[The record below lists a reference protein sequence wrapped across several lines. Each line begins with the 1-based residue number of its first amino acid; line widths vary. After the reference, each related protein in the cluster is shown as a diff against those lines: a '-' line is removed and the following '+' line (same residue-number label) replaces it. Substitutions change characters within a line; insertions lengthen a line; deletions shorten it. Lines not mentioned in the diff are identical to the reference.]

1 MNKTPERLTISPE
14 REEKIK
20 KKYGYSKVTVYSPS
34 FLSDY
39 IEKIASIFPDPVQQE
54 TVRQNMSQISEFII
68 GDRFNAGLGR
78 LCCSSDAIHMEES
91 LADITDSS
99 FSIKEGHEY
108 LETIFIHELL
118 HAAARQ
124 NQGNL
129 KNLTGVLEFERNEKG
144 EVVGRKNV
152 GLNEGITQ
160 LLAEKI
166 SGQTVPDEIDSY
178 AFNKKVVAL
187 LADVLGSNVITSSYF
202 GHTDELKNIMNALA
216 NNPEYYDK
224 FNKKLDTINK
234 LETTI
239 RKIKRGQISPK
250 DPESLARMEAVV
262 AAQKE
267 ALMESVFADII
278 IPQIAK
284 KDVKER
290 QNILINLSMHHSSVL
305 KTVQKYIPNIQNTP
319 NAFEDMSDERL
330 AKMRLEI
337 GEYGIDF
344 GRMQEAAKRVND
356 GHKLG
361 PRIAADFIEAV
372 DSFYDEN
379 AQALK
384 ADRSSTLTPLLRSQ
398 LEGFVDKLD
407 VLEAHAVTE
416 QDKENVEGFKKFL
429 KAYFHKVP
437 DLDAE
442 IAKIREERKA
452 KKNAPVEKKEEPA
465 VVEPKKE
472 PVAEEK
478 VDTPPVHSPEVEEI
492 LEGAKKVGEDLGRGA
507 VHSDGER
514 KPEEMEPSK
523 KRTLGIEDDFVVN
536 NVTGE
541 IIDQR
546 NEPIYNRVRNKAQA
560 TGDFDLEKE
569 PAIQQI
575 QTPNPEYLERYIANL
590 TPEQG
595 MIIRQQLGPNWREV
609 LQQSY
614 EAGYKKG
621 LGSELTQAKNEGLEQ
636 RGKTEERI
644 NAGETIESPMRS
656 VSLEEVRFVY
666 ENFDIQSKEDGTI
679 EVVDKVTG
687 QVVTNKATVTK
698 ALFAREWVNAA
709 GAVQKEDGTIE
720 IHPELAF
727 STESKDI
734 YRFMQAQAGNDLRL
748 DGAINL
754 PELTANA
761 QAMGGRYETV
771 SKLLFR
777 NPEVAELMDSHFR
790 MQTPDAKSKTEAP
803 QVEALEE
810 AKGTHR

>member
-1 MNKTPERLTISPE
+1 MNKNPERLTISPE

-20 KKYGYSKVTVYSPS
+20 KKYGYSKIYVYSPS
-34 FLSDY
+34 FLSEY
-39 IEKIASIFPDPVQQE
+39 IEKIAGIFKDPVQQE

-78 LCCSSDAIHMEES
+78 LCCSYDAIHMEES

-118 HAAARQ
+118 HAAARH

-129 KNLTGVLEFERNEKG
+129 RNLTGVLEFERNEKG

-166 SGQTVPDEIDSY
+166 SGQVVPDDIDSY

-187 LADVLGSNVITSSYF
+187 LADVLGSNIITSSYF
-202 GHTDELKNIMNALA
+202 GHTDELKNLMNALA

-290 QNILINLSMHHSSVL
+290 QNILVNLSMHHSSVL
-305 KTVQKYIPNIQNTP
+305 RNVQKYIPNIQNTP
-319 NAFEDMSDERL
+319 TAFEDMSDERL
-330 AKMRLEI
+330 AKMRSEI
-337 GEYGIDF
+337 GTYGIDF
-344 GRMQEAAKRVND
+344 KTMQEAAKRVNE

-361 PRIAADFIEAV
+361 PRIAADFIDAV
-372 DSFYDEN
+372 DSFYEEN
-379 AQALK
+379 EQVLK

-407 VLEAHAVTE
+407 ILEAHAVTE
-416 QDKENVEGFKKFL
+416 QDKANVEGFKKFL

-437 DLDAE
+437 DLDSE

-452 KKNAPVEKKEEPA
+452 KKNVPVEKKEEPV

-472 PVAEEK
+472 PVVEEK
-478 VDTPPVHSPEVEEI
+478 ADTPSVHSREAEEI
-492 LEGAKKVGEDLGRGA
+492 LEGAKKAGEEAAAID
-507 VHSDGER
+507 VHARPVEKEE
-514 KPEEMEPSK
+514 KPARSF
-523 KRTLGIEDDFVVN
+523 TLEDDFIIN
-536 NVTGE
+536 NLTGE

-546 NEPIYNRVRNKAQA
+546 NKSLYEKVESIVEA
-560 TGDFDLEKE
+560 TGDFDFVNDPKLNKMINTSTKTYVDGYVATISEEEKSKMQKRFGE
-569 PAIQQI
+569 
-575 QTPNPEYLERYIANL
+575 NWSDEIA
-590 TPEQG
+590 
-595 MIIRQQLGPNWREV
+595 R
-609 LQQSY
+609 SY
-614 EAGYKKG
+614 EEGYRLVMIAK
-621 LGSELTQAKNEGLEQ
+621 LSTAKNDGLEN
-636 RGKTEERI
+636 REKVEESI
-644 NAGETIESPMRS
+644 KAGETIESPIRV
-656 VSLEEVRFVY
+656 VSFEEVKFVY
-666 ENFDIQSKEDGTI
+666 ENFDIKTNDGGQV

-687 QVVTNKATVTK
+687 QVVTNKATITK

-720 IHPELAF
+720 IQPELAF
-727 STESKDI
+727 STEAKDI
-734 YRFMQAQAGNDLRL
+734 YRFMQAQTGNDLKL

-761 QAMGGRYETV
+761 EAMGGRYEAV
-771 SKLLFR
+771 SRVLFR
-777 NPEVAELMDSHFR
+777 NPEIAELMDQNFR
-790 MQTPDAKSKTEAP
+790 MQTPEAKAKTEAP
-803 QVEALEE
+803 QVEAAE
-810 AKGTHR
+810 AEKGTHR

>member
-1 MNKTPERLTISPE
+1 MNKNPERLTISPE

-34 FLSDY
+34 FLSEY
-39 IEKIASIFPDPVQQE
+39 IEKIAGIFKDPVQQE

-78 LCCSSDAIHMEES
+78 LCCSHDAIHMEES

-118 HAAARQ
+118 HAAARH

-129 KNLTGVLEFERNEKG
+129 RNLTGVLEFERNEKG

-166 SGQTVPDEIDSY
+166 SGQVVPDDIDSY

-187 LADVLGSNVITSSYF
+187 LADVLGSNIITSSYF
-202 GHTDELKNIMNALA
+202 GHTDELKNLMNALA

-290 QNILINLSMHHSSVL
+290 QNILVNLSMHHSAVL
-305 KTVQKYIPNIQNTP
+305 RNVQKYIPNIQNTP
-319 NAFEDMSDERL
+319 TAFEDMSDERL
-330 AKMRLEI
+330 AKMRSEI
-337 GEYGIDF
+337 GTYGIDF
-344 GRMQEAAKRVND
+344 KTMQEAAKRVNE

-361 PRIAADFIEAV
+361 PRIAADFIDAV
-372 DSFYDEN
+372 DSFYEEN
-379 AQALK
+379 EQVLK

-407 VLEAHAVTE
+407 ILEAHAVTE
-416 QDKENVEGFKKFL
+416 QDKANVEGFKKFL

-437 DLDAE
+437 DLDSE
-442 IAKIREERKA
+442 IEKIRIAKQE
-452 KKNAPVEKKEEPA
+452 KKKDPVEKKEEP
-465 VVEPKKE
+465 VVQPKKE
-472 PVAEEK
+472 EPPKEHVEGA
-478 VDTPPVHSPEVEEI
+478 PVHSQEAEEI
-492 LEGAKKVGEDLGRGA
+492 LDGVKQAGQAAAKTA
-507 VHSDGER
+507 VHE
-514 KPEEMEPSK
+514 KPEEPKEEAK
-523 KRTLGIEDDFVVN
+523 EQRTFDLKDRFIIDN
-536 NVTGE
+536 ITGE
-541 IIDQR
+541 VIDQHGATMY
-546 NEPIYNRVRNKAQA
+546 EKVRNLVQA
-560 TGDFDLEKE
+560 TGDFDYLNAPEVAEKRAKATKSFTNVFMYNLNNKQQKALTKAYGKNWVGVVQQAYIDGYNQAIEFELGNARLEGQSLRAE
-569 PAIQQI
+569 NMQRTN
-575 QTPNPEYLERYIANL
+575 TPD
-590 TPEQG
+590 
-595 MIIRQQLGPNWREV
+595 
-609 LQQSY
+609 
-614 EAGYKKG
+614 KKV
-621 LGSELTQAKNEGLEQ
+621 A
-636 RGKTEERI
+636 
-644 NAGETIESPMRS
+644 P
-656 VSLEEVRFVY
+656 VSFEEVKFVY
-666 ENFDIQSKEDGTI
+666 ENFDIKTNDEGQV

-687 QVVTNKATVTK
+687 QVVTNKATITK

-709 GAVQKEDGTIE
+709 GAIQKEDGTIE

-727 STESKDI
+727 SKETKDI
-734 YRFMQAQAGNDLRL
+734 YRFVQTQAGKDLKFE
-748 DGAINL
+748 GAINL

-761 QAMGGRYETV
+761 EAMGGRYEAV
-771 SKLLFR
+771 SRVLFR
-777 NPEVAELMDSHFR
+777 NPAIAELMDQNFR
-790 MQTPDAKSKTEAP
+790 MQTPEAKAKTEAP
-803 QVEALEE
+803 QVEAAE
-810 AKGTHR
+810 AEKGTHR

>member
-1 MNKTPERLTISPE
+1 MNKNPERLTISPE

-34 FLSDY
+34 FLSEY
-39 IEKIASIFPDPVQQE
+39 IDKIASIFPDPVQQE
-54 TVRQNMSQISEFII
+54 TVRNNMAHISEFVI
-68 GDRFNAGLGR
+68 GDRFSAGLGR

-118 HAAARQ
+118 HAAARH

-129 KNLTGVLEFERNEKG
+129 RNLTGVLEFERNEKG

-166 SGQTVPDEIDSY
+166 SGQVVPDDIDSY

-187 LADVLGSNVITSSYF
+187 LADVLGSNIITSSYF
-202 GHTDELKNIMNALA
+202 GHTDELKNLMNALA

-290 QNILINLSMHHSSVL
+290 QNILVNLSMHHSAVL
-305 KTVQKYIPNIQNTP
+305 RNVQKYIPNIQNTP
-319 NAFEDMSDERL
+319 TAFEDMSDERL
-330 AKMRLEI
+330 AKMRSEI
-337 GEYGIDF
+337 GTYGIDF
-344 GRMQEAAKRVND
+344 KTMQEAAKRVNE

-361 PRIAADFIEAV
+361 PRIAADFIDAV
-372 DSFYDEN
+372 DSFYEEN
-379 AQALK
+379 EQVLK

-407 VLEAHAVTE
+407 ILEAHAVTE
-416 QDKENVEGFKKFL
+416 QDKANVEGFKKFL

-437 DLDAE
+437 DLDSE
-442 IAKIREERKA
+442 IEKIRIAKQE
-452 KKNAPVEKKEEPA
+452 KKKDPVEKKEEP
-465 VVEPKKE
+465 VVQPKKE
-472 PVAEEK
+472 EPPKEHVEGA
-478 VDTPPVHSPEVEEI
+478 PVHSQEAEEI
-492 LEGAKKVGEDLGRGA
+492 LEGAKKAGEEAAAID
-507 VHSDGER
+507 VHARPVEKEE
-514 KPEEMEPSK
+514 KPARSF
-523 KRTLGIEDDFVVN
+523 TLEDDFIIDN
-536 NVTGE
+536 LTGE

-546 NEPIYNRVRNKAQA
+546 NKSLYEKVESIVEA
-560 TGDFDLEKE
+560 TGDFDFINDPKLNKMINTSTKTYVDGYVATISEEEKSKMQKRFGE
-569 PAIQQI
+569 
-575 QTPNPEYLERYIANL
+575 NWSDEIA
-590 TPEQG
+590 
-595 MIIRQQLGPNWREV
+595 R
-609 LQQSY
+609 SY
-614 EAGYKKG
+614 EEGYRLVMIAK
-621 LGSELTQAKNEGLEQ
+621 LSTAKNDGLEN
-636 RGKTEERI
+636 REKVEESI
-644 NAGETIESPMRS
+644 KAGETIESPIRV
-656 VSLEEVRFVY
+656 VSFEEVKFVY
-666 ENFDIQSKEDGTI
+666 ENFDIKTNDAGQV

-687 QVVTNKATVTK
+687 QVVTNKATITK

-709 GAVQKEDGTIE
+709 GAVQKEDGTVE
-720 IHPELAF
+720 IQPELAF
-727 STESKDI
+727 STEAKDI
-734 YRFMQAQAGNDLRL
+734 YRFVQAQTGNDLKL

-754 PELTANA
+754 TELTANA
-761 QAMGGRYETV
+761 EAMGGRYEAV
-771 SKLLFR
+771 SRVLFR
-777 NPEVAELMDSHFR
+777 NPEIAELMDQNFR
-790 MQTPDAKSKTEAP
+790 MQTPEAKAKTEAP
-803 QVEALEE
+803 QVEAAE
-810 AKGTHR
+810 AEKGTHR

>member
-1 MNKTPERLTISPE
+1 MNKNPERLTISPE

-34 FLSDY
+34 FLSEY
-39 IEKIASIFPDPVQQE
+39 IEKIAGIFKDPVQQE

-68 GDRFNAGLGR
+68 GDRFCAGLGR

-118 HAAARQ
+118 HAAARH

-129 KNLTGVLEFERNEKG
+129 RNLTGVLEFERNEKG

-166 SGQTVPDEIDSY
+166 SGQVVPDDIDSY

-187 LADVLGSNVITSSYF
+187 LADVLGSNIITSSYF
-202 GHTDELKNIMNALA
+202 GHTDELKNLMNALA

-290 QNILINLSMHHSSVL
+290 QNILVNLSMHHSAVL
-305 KTVQKYIPNIQNTP
+305 RNVQKYIPNIQNTP
-319 NAFEDMSDERL
+319 TAFEDMSDERL
-330 AKMRLEI
+330 AKMRSEI
-337 GEYGIDF
+337 GTYGIDF
-344 GRMQEAAKRVND
+344 KTMQEAAKRVNE

-361 PRIAADFIEAV
+361 PRIAADFIDAV
-372 DSFYDEN
+372 DSFYEEN
-379 AQALK
+379 EQVLK

-407 VLEAHAVTE
+407 ILEAHAVTE
-416 QDKENVEGFKKFL
+416 QDKANVEGFKKFL

-437 DLDAE
+437 DLDSE
-442 IAKIREERKA
+442 IEKIRIAKQE
-452 KKNAPVEKKEEPA
+452 KKKEPLEKKEEPPKEH
-465 VVEPKKE
+465 VEG
-472 PVAEEK
+472 A
-478 VDTPPVHSPEVEEI
+478 PVHSQEAEEI
-492 LEGAKKVGEDLGRGA
+492 LEGAKKAGEEAAAID
-507 VHSDGER
+507 VHARPVEKEE
-514 KPEEMEPSK
+514 KPARSF
-523 KRTLGIEDDFVVN
+523 TLEDDFIIN
-536 NVTGE
+536 NLTGE

-546 NEPIYNRVRNKAQA
+546 NKSLYEKVESIVEA
-560 TGDFDLEKE
+560 TGDFDFINDPKLNKMINTSTKTYVDGYVATISEEEKSKMQKRFGE
-569 PAIQQI
+569 
-575 QTPNPEYLERYIANL
+575 NWSDEIA
-590 TPEQG
+590 
-595 MIIRQQLGPNWREV
+595 R
-609 LQQSY
+609 SY
-614 EAGYKKG
+614 EEGYRLVMIAK
-621 LGSELTQAKNEGLEQ
+621 LSTAKNEGLEQ

-644 NAGETIESPMRS
+644 KAGETIESPMRS

-666 ENFDIQSKEDGTI
+666 ENFDIKTNDAGQV

-687 QVVTNKATVTK
+687 QVVTNKATITK

-709 GAVQKEDGTIE
+709 GAVQKEDGTVE
-720 IHPELAF
+720 IQPELAF
-727 STESKDI
+727 STEAKDI
-734 YRFMQAQAGNDLRL
+734 YRFVQAQTGNDLKL

-754 PELTANA
+754 TELTANA
-761 QAMGGRYETV
+761 EVMGGRYEAV
-771 SKLLFR
+771 SRVLFR
-777 NPEVAELMDSHFR
+777 NPEIAELMDQNFR
-790 MQTPDAKSKTEAP
+790 MQTPEAKAKTEAP
-803 QVEALEE
+803 QVEAAE
-810 AKGTHR
+810 AEKGTHR

>member
-1 MNKTPERLTISPE
+1 MNKNPERLTISPE

-20 KKYGYSKVTVYSPS
+20 KKYGYSKIYVYSPS
-34 FLSDY
+34 FLSEY
-39 IEKIASIFPDPVQQE
+39 IEKIAGIFKDPVQQE

-78 LCCSSDAIHMEES
+78 LCCSHDAIHMEES

-118 HAAARQ
+118 HAAARH

-129 KNLTGVLEFERNEKG
+129 RNLTGVLEFERNEKG

-166 SGQTVPDEIDSY
+166 SGQVVPDDIDSY

-187 LADVLGSNVITSSYF
+187 LADVLGSNIITSSYF
-202 GHTDELKNIMNALA
+202 GHTDELKNLMNALA

-290 QNILINLSMHHSSVL
+290 QNILVNLSMHHSSVL
-305 KTVQKYIPNIQNTP
+305 RNVQKYIPNIQNTP
-319 NAFEDMSDERL
+319 TAFEDMSDERL
-330 AKMRLEI
+330 AKMRSEI
-337 GEYGIDF
+337 GTYGIDF
-344 GRMQEAAKRVND
+344 KTMQEAAKRVNE

-361 PRIAADFIEAV
+361 PRIAADFIDAV
-372 DSFYDEN
+372 DSFYEEN
-379 AQALK
+379 EQVLK

-407 VLEAHAVTE
+407 ILEAHAVTE
-416 QDKENVEGFKKFL
+416 QDKANVEGFKKFL

-437 DLDAE
+437 DLDSE

-452 KKNAPVEKKEEPA
+452 KKNVPVEKKEEPV

-472 PVAEEK
+472 PVVEEK
-478 VDTPPVHSPEVEEI
+478 ADTPSVHSPGVEDI
-492 LEGAKKVGEDLGRGA
+492 LEGAKKAGEEAAAID
-507 VHSDGER
+507 VHARPVEKEE
-514 KPEEMEPSK
+514 KPARSF
-523 KRTLGIEDDFVVN
+523 TLEDDFIIN
-536 NVTGE
+536 NLTGE

-546 NEPIYNRVRNKAQA
+546 NKSLYEKVESIVEA
-560 TGDFDLEKE
+560 TGDFDFINDPKLNKMINTSTKTYVDGYVATISEEEKSKMQKRFGE
-569 PAIQQI
+569 
-575 QTPNPEYLERYIANL
+575 NWSDEIA
-590 TPEQG
+590 
-595 MIIRQQLGPNWREV
+595 R
-609 LQQSY
+609 SY
-614 EAGYKKG
+614 EEGYRLVMIAK
-621 LGSELTQAKNEGLEQ
+621 LSTAKNDGLEN
-636 RGKTEERI
+636 REKVEESI
-644 NAGETIESPMRS
+644 KAGETIESPIRV
-656 VSLEEVRFVY
+656 VSFEEVKFVY
-666 ENFDIQSKEDGTI
+666 ENFDIKTNDGGQV

-687 QVVTNKATVTK
+687 QVVTNKATITK

-720 IHPELAF
+720 IQPELAF
-727 STESKDI
+727 STEAKDI
-734 YRFMQAQAGNDLRL
+734 YRFVQAQTGNDLKL

-754 PELTANA
+754 TELTANA
-761 QAMGGRYETV
+761 EAMGGRYEAV
-771 SKLLFR
+771 SRVLFR
-777 NPEVAELMDSHFR
+777 NPEIAELMDQNFR
-790 MQTPDAKSKTEAP
+790 MQTPEAKAKTEAP
-803 QVEALEE
+803 QVEAAE
-810 AKGTHR
+810 AEKGTHR

>member
-1 MNKTPERLTISPE
+1 MNKNPERLTISPE

-34 FLSDY
+34 FLSEY
-39 IEKIASIFPDPVQQE
+39 IEKIAGIFKDPVQQE

-78 LCCSSDAIHMEES
+78 LCCSHDAIHMEES

-118 HAAARQ
+118 HAAARH

-129 KNLTGVLEFERNEKG
+129 RNLTGVLEFERNEKG

-166 SGQTVPDEIDSY
+166 SGQVVPDDIDSY

-187 LADVLGSNVITSSYF
+187 LADVLGSNIITSSYF
-202 GHTDELKNIMNALA
+202 GHTDELKNLMNALA

-290 QNILINLSMHHSSVL
+290 QNILVNLSMHHSAVL
-305 KTVQKYIPNIQNTP
+305 RNVQKYIPNIQNTP
-319 NAFEDMSDERL
+319 TAFEDMSDERL
-330 AKMRLEI
+330 AKMRSEI
-337 GEYGIDF
+337 GTYGIDF
-344 GRMQEAAKRVND
+344 KTMQEAAKRVNE

-361 PRIAADFIEAV
+361 PRIAADFIDAV
-372 DSFYDEN
+372 DSFYEEN
-379 AQALK
+379 EQVLK

-407 VLEAHAVTE
+407 ILEAHAVTE
-416 QDKENVEGFKKFL
+416 QDKANVEGFKKFL

-437 DLDAE
+437 DLDSE

-452 KKNAPVEKKEEPA
+452 KKNVPVEKKEEPV
-465 VVEPKKE
+465 VVEQKKE
-472 PVAEEK
+472 PVVEEK
-478 VDTPPVHSPEVEEI
+478 ADTPSVHSPEVEDI
-492 LEGAKKVGEDLGRGA
+492 LTGAKKVGEDVARGV

-514 KPEEMEPSK
+514 KKEEMEPSK
-523 KRTLGIEDDFVVN
+523 KRTLGIDDDFVVD

-546 NEPIYNRVRNKAQA
+546 NEPLYNRVRNKAQT

-569 PAIQQI
+569 PTIQQI
-575 QTPNPEYLERYIANL
+575 QTPNPEYLERYIASL

-595 MIIRQQLGPNWREV
+595 MIIRQQLGPKWREA

-614 EAGYKKG
+614 EAGYKNG
-621 LGSELTQAKNEGLEQ
+621 LANELTQAKNEGLEQ

-644 NAGETIESPMRS
+644 KAGETIESPMRS

-666 ENFDIQSKEDGTI
+666 ENFDIKTNDAGQV

-687 QVVTNKATVTK
+687 QVVTNKATITK

-709 GAVQKEDGTIE
+709 GAVQKEDGTVE
-720 IHPELAF
+720 IQPELAF
-727 STESKDI
+727 STEAKDI
-734 YRFMQAQAGNDLRL
+734 YRFVQAQTGNDLKL

-754 PELTANA
+754 TELTANA
-761 QAMGGRYETV
+761 EAMGGRYEAV
-771 SKLLFR
+771 SRVLFR
-777 NPEVAELMDSHFR
+777 NPEIAELMDQNFR
-790 MQTPDAKSKTEAP
+790 MQTPEAKAKTEAP
-803 QVEALEE
+803 QVEAAE
-810 AKGTHR
+810 AEKGTHR

>member
-1 MNKTPERLTISPE
+1 MNKNPERLTISPE

-20 KKYGYSKVTVYSPS
+20 KKYGYSKIYVYSPS
-34 FLSDY
+34 FLSEY
-39 IEKIASIFPDPVQQE
+39 IEKIAGIFKDPVQQE

-68 GDRFNAGLGR
+68 GDRFSAGLGR
-78 LCCSSDAIHMEES
+78 LCCSHDAIHMEES

-118 HAAARQ
+118 HAAARH

-129 KNLTGVLEFERNEKG
+129 RNLTGVLEFERNEKG

-166 SGQTVPDEIDSY
+166 SGQVVPDDIDSY

-187 LADVLGSNVITSSYF
+187 LADVLGSNIITSSYF
-202 GHTDELKNIMNALA
+202 GHTDELKNLMNALA

-290 QNILINLSMHHSSVL
+290 QNILVNLSMHHSSVL
-305 KTVQKYIPNIQNTP
+305 RNVQKYIPNIQNTP
-319 NAFEDMSDERL
+319 TAFEDMSDERL
-330 AKMRLEI
+330 AKMRSEI
-337 GEYGIDF
+337 GTYGIDF
-344 GRMQEAAKRVND
+344 KTMQEAAKRVNE

-361 PRIAADFIEAV
+361 PRIAADFIDAV
-372 DSFYDEN
+372 DSFYEEN
-379 AQALK
+379 EQVLK

-407 VLEAHAVTE
+407 ILEAHAVTE
-416 QDKENVEGFKKFL
+416 QDKANVEGFKKFL

-437 DLDAE
+437 DLDSE

-452 KKNAPVEKKEEPA
+452 KKNVPVEKKEEPV

-472 PVAEEK
+472 PVVEEK
-478 VDTPPVHSPEVEEI
+478 ADTPSVHSREAEEI
-492 LEGAKKVGEDLGRGA
+492 LEGAKKAGEEAAAID
-507 VHSDGER
+507 VHARPVEKEE
-514 KPEEMEPSK
+514 KPARSF
-523 KRTLGIEDDFVVN
+523 TLEDDFIIN
-536 NVTGE
+536 NLTGE

-546 NEPIYNRVRNKAQA
+546 NKSLYEKVESIVEA
-560 TGDFDLEKE
+560 TGDFDFVNDPKLNKMINTSTKTYVDGYVATISEEEKSKMQKRFGE
-569 PAIQQI
+569 
-575 QTPNPEYLERYIANL
+575 NWSDEIA
-590 TPEQG
+590 
-595 MIIRQQLGPNWREV
+595 R
-609 LQQSY
+609 SY
-614 EAGYKKG
+614 EEGYRLVMIAK
-621 LGSELTQAKNEGLEQ
+621 LSTAKNDGLEN
-636 RGKTEERI
+636 REKVEESI
-644 NAGETIESPMRS
+644 KAGETIESPIRV
-656 VSLEEVRFVY
+656 VSFEEVKFVY
-666 ENFDIQSKEDGTI
+666 ENFDIKTNDGGQV

-687 QVVTNKATVTK
+687 QVVTNKATITK

-720 IHPELAF
+720 IQPELAF
-727 STESKDI
+727 STEAKDI
-734 YRFMQAQAGNDLRL
+734 YRFMQAQTGNDLKL

-761 QAMGGRYETV
+761 EAMGGRYEAV
-771 SKLLFR
+771 SRVLFR
-777 NPEVAELMDSHFR
+777 NPEIAELMDQNFR
-790 MQTPDAKSKTEAP
+790 MQTPEAKAKTEAP
-803 QVEALEE
+803 QVEAAE
-810 AKGTHR
+810 AEKGTHR

>member
-14 REEKIK
+14 REDKIK
-20 KKYGYSKVTVYSPS
+20 KKYGYSKIYVYSPS
-34 FLSDY
+34 FLGEY
-39 IEKIASIFPDPVQQE
+39 INKIVSIFPDPIQQE
-54 TVRQNMSQISEFII
+54 TVRNNMSQISEFVI
-68 GDRFNAGLGR
+68 GDRFSAGLGR

-91 LADITDSS
+91 LVDITDSS
-99 FSIKEGHEY
+99 FSIKEGNEY

-166 SGQTVPDEIDSY
+166 SGQPVPDDIDSY

-187 LADVLGSNVITSSYF
+187 LADVLGSNIITSSYF

-234 LETTI
+234 LEATI

-262 AAQKE
+262 ASQKE

-290 QNILINLSMHHSSVL
+290 QNILVNLSMHHSSVL
-305 KTVQKYIPNIQNTP
+305 RTVQKYIPNIQNTP

-330 AKMRLEI
+330 EKMRSEI
-337 GEYGIDF
+337 GTFGIDF
-344 GRMQEAAKRVND
+344 KAMQEASRRVNE

-361 PRIAADFIEAV
+361 PRIATDFIGAV
-372 DSFYDEN
+372 DSFYEEN
-379 AQALK
+379 EQVLK

-416 QDKENVEGFKKFL
+416 QDKANVEGFKKFL

-437 DLDAE
+437 DLDSE
-442 IAKIREERKA
+442 IEKIRTA
-452 KKNAPVEKKEEPA
+452 KKEKKNEPVEKKEEP
-465 VVEPKKE
+465 VVQPKKE
-472 PVAEEK
+472 GTKEEH
-478 VDTPPVHSPEVEEI
+478 VDGAPVHSPEVQDI
-492 LEGAKKVGEDLGRGA
+492 LDDAKRVGEESARGK
-507 VHSDGER
+507 VHSKDEQGE
-514 KPEEMEPSK
+514 ELSPSK
-523 KRTLGIEDDFVVN
+523 PRTLRIEDDCVVN
-536 NVTGE
+536 KITGE

-546 NEPIYNRVRNKAQA
+546 NEPIYNRVRNKAQSI
-560 TGDFDLEKE
+560 GDYELEKE
-569 PAIQQI
+569 PMIQQI
-575 QTPNPEYLERYIANL
+575 QTPNPEYLEKYIANL

-595 MIIRQQLGPNWREV
+595 MILRQQLGPKWKEV
-609 LQQSY
+609 LYQSY
-614 EAGYKKG
+614 QQGYQEG
-621 LGSELTQAKNEGLEQ
+621 LKSELNKAKEEGINERE
-636 RGKTEERI
+636 KKEEKVK
-644 NAGETIESPMRS
+644 NGETIESPMRS
-656 VSLEEVRFVY
+656 ISFEEVRFVY
-666 ENFDIQSKEDGTI
+666 ENFDIKTNDEGQV
-679 EVVDKVTG
+679 EVIDKVTG
-687 QVVTNKATVTK
+687 QVVTNKSTVTK

-709 GAVQKEDGTIE
+709 GAIQKEDGTVE

-727 STESKDI
+727 SQETKDI
-734 YRFMQAQAGNDLRL
+734 YRFVQTQAGNDLKYE
-748 DGAINL
+748 GAINL

-761 QAMGGRYETV
+761 QAMGGRYEAV
-771 SKLLFR
+771 SRVLFR
-777 NPEVAELMDSHFR
+777 NPDVVELMDQNFR
-790 MQTPDAKSKTEAP
+790 MQTPAAKAKTEAP
-803 QVEALEE
+803 QVEAQE
-810 AKGTHR
+810 AEKGTHR

>member
-1 MNKTPERLTISPE
+1 MNKNPERLTISPE

-34 FLSDY
+34 FLSEY
-39 IEKIASIFPDPVQQE
+39 IEKIAGIFKDPVQQE

-68 GDRFNAGLGR
+68 GDRFSAGLGR
-78 LCCSSDAIHMEES
+78 LCCSHDAIHMEES

-118 HAAARQ
+118 HAAARH

-129 KNLTGVLEFERNEKG
+129 RNLTGVLEFERNEKG

-166 SGQTVPDEIDSY
+166 SGQVVPDDIDSY

-187 LADVLGSNVITSSYF
+187 LADVLGSNIITSSYF
-202 GHTDELKNIMNALA
+202 GHTDELKNLMNALA

-290 QNILINLSMHHSSVL
+290 QNILVNLSMHHSSVL
-305 KTVQKYIPNIQNTP
+305 RNVQKYIPNIQNTP
-319 NAFEDMSDERL
+319 TAFEDMSDERL
-330 AKMRLEI
+330 AKMRSEI
-337 GEYGIDF
+337 GTYGIDF
-344 GRMQEAAKRVND
+344 KTMQEAAKRVNE

-361 PRIAADFIEAV
+361 PRIAADFIDAV
-372 DSFYDEN
+372 DSFYEEN
-379 AQALK
+379 EQVLK

-407 VLEAHAVTE
+407 ILEAHAVTE
-416 QDKENVEGFKKFL
+416 QDKANVEGFKKFL

-437 DLDAE
+437 DLDSE

-452 KKNAPVEKKEEPA
+452 KKNVPVEKKEEPV

-472 PVAEEK
+472 PVVEEK
-478 VDTPPVHSPEVEEI
+478 ADTPSVHSPGVEDI
-492 LEGAKKVGEDLGRGA
+492 LEGAKKAGEEAAAID
-507 VHSDGER
+507 VHARPVEKEE
-514 KPEEMEPSK
+514 KPARSF
-523 KRTLGIEDDFVVN
+523 TLEDDFIIN
-536 NVTGE
+536 NLTGE

-546 NEPIYNRVRNKAQA
+546 NKSLYEKVESIVEA
-560 TGDFDLEKE
+560 TGDFDFINDPKLNKMINTSTKTYVDGYVATISEEEKSKMQKRFGE
-569 PAIQQI
+569 
-575 QTPNPEYLERYIANL
+575 NWSDEIA
-590 TPEQG
+590 
-595 MIIRQQLGPNWREV
+595 R
-609 LQQSY
+609 SY
-614 EAGYKKG
+614 EEGYRLVMIAK
-621 LGSELTQAKNEGLEQ
+621 LSTAKNDGLEN
-636 RGKTEERI
+636 REKVEESI
-644 NAGETIESPMRS
+644 KAGETIESPIRV
-656 VSLEEVRFVY
+656 VSFEEVKFVY
-666 ENFDIQSKEDGTI
+666 ENFDIKTNDGGQV

-687 QVVTNKATVTK
+687 QVVTNKATITK

-720 IHPELAF
+720 IQPELAF
-727 STESKDI
+727 STEAKDI
-734 YRFMQAQAGNDLRL
+734 YRFVQAQTGNDLKL

-754 PELTANA
+754 TELTANA
-761 QAMGGRYETV
+761 EAMGGRYEAV
-771 SKLLFR
+771 SRVLFR
-777 NPEVAELMDSHFR
+777 NPEIAELMDQNFR
-790 MQTPDAKSKTEAP
+790 MQTPEAKAKTEAP
-803 QVEALEE
+803 QVEAAE
-810 AKGTHR
+810 AEKGTHR